1 MQKILDAIYNNFIIF
16 ICVTIFLILALI
28 GYFVDKKIHKDSEN
42 TSFFSMGPNKNAK
55 APKIPKAKKD
65 KKGKKEY
72 KSVIIGGDGTKE
84 VTAGMAAQQNATR
97 VSAAPAVA
105 PTPQAPAP
113 QSPVALQPMQAPAA
127 HVQTPVAPVQA
138 PMANGTQIAAGQVPI
153 QNAMP
158 RPAASPVQAPVQ
170 AAPNQSTNINPTPV
184 QVPVGMPNANQ
195 APADDDNSPMNFNM
209 NE

>member
-72 KSVIIGGDGTKE
+72 KSVIVGGDGTKE

-113 QSPVALQPMQAPAA
+113 QTPVAPQPMQAQAA
-127 HVQTPVAPVQA
+127 HVQTPVA
-138 PMANGTQIAAGQVPI
+138 
-153 QNAMP
+153 
-158 RPAASPVQAPVQ
+158 PVQAPVQ